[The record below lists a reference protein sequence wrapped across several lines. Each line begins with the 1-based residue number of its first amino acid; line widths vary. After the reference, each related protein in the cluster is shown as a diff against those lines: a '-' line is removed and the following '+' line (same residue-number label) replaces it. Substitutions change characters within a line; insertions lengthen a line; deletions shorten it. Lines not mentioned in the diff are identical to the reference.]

1 MNQRTSNQEISN
13 MTHISTAQTSDKSWY
28 KKHGAL
34 LKCVAFRPPIL
45 SSQGSE
51 QKNHPNQIQ
60 LQQQKNN
67 TNNTQKKTNNKIKWH
82 NIFELPKK
90 IVLHFWFERFF
101 PKFFPFALRDLRF
114 RWWIVTTGSSSGTV
128 SVTLHGVPRL
138 QHRFSFLG
146 IRRGRLQLRLLH
158 RRGFRSD
165 LRSDLL
171 AVATCWGV
179 QTVDGSEIWWSPGDT

>member
-1 MNQRTSNQEISN
+1 MCCLSTTHSFLPRLRTKEPPQPNSAP
-13 MTHISTAQTSDKSWY
+13 TT
-28 KKHGAL
+28 KKQH
-34 LKCVAFRPPIL
+34 K
-45 SSQGSE
+45 Q
-51 QKNHPNQIQ
+51 H
-60 LQQQKNN
+60 
-67 TNNTQKKTNNKIKWH
+67 TKKTNNKIKWH

-158 RRGFRSD
+158 RRDLRSD

-179 QTVDGSEIWWSPGDT
+179 KRLMVQKSGDHQLIRSLSHYLPGFINILSGCLGFLPLTVLS